1 VCDAA
6 CFAPLALDSIHH
18 WPLFTEEEEMIA
30 TTDTKLGGTKLPES
44 QEIATKLSESQ
55 QLAAKLPKLNMP
67 LPGPNA
73 KRVVELDTK
82 YVSPSYTRD
91 YPLVAKR
98 GQGAMIEDVDGN
110 VFLDFAAGIAV
121 CATGHCHPEVV
132 AAIQKQAAELIH
144 LSGTDFYYEGMP
156 LLAEKLSSISPGKE
170 SKLVYFGNSGAE
182 AIEAAIK
189 LVKYHTKRDKLI
201 AFHGAFHGRTMGA
214 LSLTASR
221 AIQRRGFGTLLSGV
235 FHMPYPDTY
244 RGTYGVRPE
253 CAAADCLSY
262 LENELFRRR
271 VDPEEVAGIFIEPIQ
286 GEGGYILAPAE
297 FLQGLQKICG
307 KYGIMLVADE
317 VQSGMGRTGK
327 WWAVDHAGVEPDII
341 CTAKGIASGMPLSA
355 VIARESVMDWKPGA
369 HASTFGGNPVC
380 IAASLA
386 TLHLLET
393 KYMAN
398 AKRVGEFILRRTA
411 DWTQK
416 FKNVGEVRGRGLMI
430 GIELVKDQ
438 KTKEKAQEMRNRI
451 IQAAYHK
458 GLLILGSGDTTV
470 RFCPPLLIDEEQ
482 AEFAVKTLEECFR
495 EEEAK

>member
-1 VCDAA
+1 
-6 CFAPLALDSIHH
+6 
-18 WPLFTEEEEMIA
+18 MIA
-30 TTDTKLGGTKLPES
+30 TTETKLPRLLMS
-44 QEIATKLSESQ
+44 
-55 QLAAKLPKLNMP
+55 

-73 KRVVELDTK
+73 KRVVEQDAK

-98 GQGAMIEDVDGN
+98 GHGAMVEDVDGN
-110 VFLDFAAGIAV
+110 TFLDFAAGIAV

-144 LSGTDFYYEGMP
+144 MSGTDFYYEHLP
-156 LLAEKLSSISPGKE
+156 QFAAKLSAISPGREEKR
-170 SKLVYFGNSGAE
+170 VYFGNSGAE

-221 AIQRRGFGTLLSGV
+221 AVQRKGFGTLLSGV
-235 FHMPYPDTY
+235 FHMPYPETY

-253 CAAADCLSY
+253 HATEDCLSY

-297 FLQGLQKICG
+297 FLQGLQKICR
-307 KYGIMLVADE
+307 KYGILLVADE

-355 VIARESVMDWKPGA
+355 VIARASVMNWKPGA

-380 IAASLA
+380 IAAALA
-386 TLHLLET
+386 TVRLLED

-398 AKRVGEFILRRTA
+398 AKRVGEFILRETA
-411 DWTQK
+411 DWTAR

-430 GIELVKDQ
+430 GIEFVRDQ
-438 KTKEKAQEMRNRI
+438 KTKEKAPDLRNRL
-451 IQAAYHK
+451 IQLAFHK
-458 GLLILGSGDTTV
+458 GLLVLGSGDTTL
-470 RFCPPLLIDEEQ
+470 RFCPPLVVDEEQ
-482 AEFAVKTLEECFR
+482 ADFAVRTLEECIR
-495 EEEAK
+495 EAEKSF